1 MSTVLHIVS
10 TCLYAL
16 VGIISLV
23 MALESLSA
31 RGFLNFHTAAAGEPW
46 TALGDGLQAVIVSLL
61 RLSGMGFLIV
71 GLQLVVVSIAVN
83 LHPGLV
89 VAVALPCLALLF
101 CVGLGVINYRLH
113 VRTGA
118 QTPWKGSLYA
128 AVAVAVA
135 LALWLVS

>member
-89 VAVALPCLALLF
+89 VAV
-101 CVGLGVINYRLH
+101 GLGVINYRLH